1 MGALPLVS
9 EPSDNGGRPDCWF
22 HTFIRCGLITFGVCS
37 ADLLKSAKEVFAAA
51 AVDVVDLTR
60 DQSPD
65 GTGEGDGVPQRS
77 PDLEE
82 EAKLSLAIQYSMDSH
97 QRSAKE
103 EEQLQM
109 ALMLSKEDQGLD
121 EGMEQLNEAISASL
135 EEALKASSS
144 VQLQLFAT
152 KQSTLLKAEDAF
164 KKEVRQRQVV
174 EKLDHSTAGDMTE
187 YDRKCLEA
195 IERKHVVEIQVE
207 GTIIYVSGFRRFVC
221 EALSDIRLLL
231 SRMSHSASEQKVLK
245 TVRWVFHNPGS
256 SATTPY
262 SPEVTV
268 FLENAWRMKMVKVE
282 VLLDQQSHI
291 INFRDMQ
298 EVHRA
303 SGRSLSISRELLSSG
318 ATGTNQ
324 GQGQRHQDFSLCTD

>member
-1 MGALPLVS
+1 MLV
-9 EPSDNGGRPDCWF
+9 PHLRQRWTHHLC
-22 HTFIRCGLITFGVCS
+22 CVCS

-51 AVDVVDLTR
+51 AVDVVDLTG

-65 GTGEGDGVPQRS
+65 GAGEGGGAPQPS

-82 EAKLSLAIQYSMDSH
+82 EAKLSLAIQHSMDSH
-97 QRSAKE
+97 QRSATE

-109 ALMLSKEDQGLD
+109 ALMLSKEEQGPD
-121 EGMEQLNEAISASL
+121 EGVEQLQQALSASL
-135 EEALKASSS
+135 EEALRASSS

-152 KQSTLLKAEDAF
+152 QQAALLKAEDAF

-174 EKLDHSTAGDMTE
+174 EKLDHSTAGDLTE
-187 YDRKCLEA
+187 YDRRCLEA

-207 GTIIYVSGFRRFVC
+207 GTVIYVSGFRRFVS
-221 EALSDIRLLL
+221 EALGDVRLLL
-231 SRMSHSASEQKVLK
+231 SRMSHSASAQKVLK
-245 TVRWVFHNPGS
+245 TVRWLFRQPGS
-256 SATTPY
+256 SAATPY

-268 FLENAWRMKMVKVE
+268 LLENAWRMKMAKVE
-282 VLLDQQSHI
+282 VLLDQQSHL

-303 SGRSLSISRELLSSG
+303 SGRAVSISREILGSG
-318 ATGTNQ
+318 AAGTDQ
-324 GQGQRHQDFSLCTD
+324 GQGQCHQDVCPD